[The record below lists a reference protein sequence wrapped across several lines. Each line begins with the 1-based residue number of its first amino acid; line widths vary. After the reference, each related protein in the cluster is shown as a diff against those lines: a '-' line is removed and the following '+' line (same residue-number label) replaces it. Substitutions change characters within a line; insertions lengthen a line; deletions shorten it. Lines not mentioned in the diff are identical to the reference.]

1 MSATPQVIRPA
12 GVLEA
17 FFHSRTSLGVDSCV
31 AATARYEHISGRPL
45 DKATLYT
52 ALEEVIAKHPIMG
65 TRLYSAAASRV
76 PSWVRLESIDFNRI
90 VEFRDD
96 VDSSHLETILEEV
109 FLHPFDLDA
118 DLPLWRLMILPD
130 GRIIYQN
137 DHAMGD
143 GLSGLSALITLLAAL
158 QKVPENP
165 THSGTLSLAGR
176 EIKLLPPLEEAL
188 TIPVPLS
195 MIFKEVNQ
203 SLNPFAARKRN
214 SIWTGNMVAR
224 AYKLGVNVRIIQL
237 NPEEINYLVKMCRTH
252 RTTLTGVLFVL
263 VNSTLAYLLR
273 RGPDPKGKFNSMV
286 MFVPLSLRGQ
296 AKTPL
301 NAICNHVSY
310 YSDVH
315 PFITPALD
323 RKTPYP
329 AADGFPWKEAA
340 RFSETL
346 QREAPEAPATIG
358 VMRALITSRENYFQG
373 LLGKKREGTVEIS
386 NVGPIGSAWGAR
398 RQPTP
403 EEPWTMPDLLICQA
417 DGTAGAALKVNVT
430 GTVPGG
436 LGITLTWGKDAMD
449 EAFANQWA
457 EAIRDGL
464 KTLVSTTSTS
474 SSRLQS

>member
-17 FFHSRTSLGVDSCV
+17 FFYTRTQLGVDSCV
-31 AATARYEHISGRPL
+31 AATANYMHIGGRPL
-45 DKATLYT
+45 DKPTLFT

-65 TRLYSAAASRV
+65 TRLYGTATSRV
-76 PSWVRLESIDFNRI
+76 PSWVRLDSIDLNRI
-90 VEFRDD
+90 VQFRDD
-96 VDSSHLETILEEV
+96 LDPAQLESILEDV
-109 FLHPFDLDA
+109 FLQPFDLDA
-118 DLPLWRLMILPD
+118 DLPLWRLMILP
-130 GRIIYQN
+130 GGQLIYAN

-143 GLSGLSALITLLAAL
+143 GLSGLSALFTLLAAL

-165 THSGTLSLAGR
+165 THSGIISLSDR
-176 EIKLLPPLEEAL
+176 QISLLPPLEEAL

-203 SLNPFAARKRN
+203 SLNPFASRKRN
-214 SIWTGNMVAR
+214 SIWTGNTVAR
-224 AYKLGVNVRIIQL
+224 AYKLGVNVRIIRI
-237 NPEEINYLVKMCRTH
+237 NPEEMNYLVKMCRTNG
-252 RTTLTGVLFVL
+252 TTLTGVLFVL
-263 VNSTLAYLLR
+263 AV
-273 RGPDPKGKFNSMV
+273 NSMV
-286 MFVPLSLRGQ
+286 MFVPLPLRAQ

-315 PFITPALD
+315 PFIAPALD

-329 AADGFPWKEAA
+329 AADRFPWKEAA

-386 NVGPIGSAWGAR
+386 NVGPVSSAWGVR

-449 EAFANQWA
+449 EAFANQWV

-464 KTLVSTTSTS
+464 KSLVSTTSPS
-474 SSRLQS
+474 SVRLQSHL